1 MTTYT
6 QALTLLAP
14 LLAVLFWLAAW
25 LLIRQ
30 GRLAGQRKRR
40 LGSVLWAAHAALYWS
55 VNATLRLFFGYAA
68 PTLAMSAWGSIV
80 FIHAAF
86 SMLVMA
92 VLLLRYESSPDSS
105 L

>member
-1 MTTYT
+1 MATYT

-14 LLAVLFWLAAW
+14 LLTVLFWLAAG
-25 LLIRQ
+25 LLARQ
-30 GRLAGQRKRR
+30 GRCAQQRKRR

-105 L
+105 R